1 MKNGITFTGIFVFVV
16 IKLYLPLVLK
26 VKDRTT
32 LEQNMLPIKN
42 EQFRKNK
49 QKDKIDLIGIVV
61 EVDGSNKKVLV
72 PFMEPSVGFKSN
84 S

>member
-1 MKNGITFTGIFVFVV
+1 MFVFVV

-72 PFMEPSVGFKSN
+72 PFMKPSVAFKSN